1 MKTTTTLPALLFL
14 FLGLGNL
21 AFASS
26 KDWTKVSISKLQ
38 VPYPNYIKT
47 KKAEYL
53 KLDLTQLKAEFAL
66 SPKERPEK
74 LRKYGKII
82 SLPMPNGTEQKFAFC
97 SYDMMEEG
105 LKGKWDF
112 VRTYTG
118 QGIDDP
124 TATCKIDF
132 TSFGFHSQI
141 LSANGDFYIDPIFHG
156 NSEFYQVYN
165 KEDLIKT
172 PEQAFRCEVESS
184 DHSNDQNKS
193 GGPVQVQATGDIRRV
208 YRTAIAT
215 TAEYTSFHG
224 GAIQAASAVV
234 TSLNR
239 VNGVYE
245 KELSVRLILVANNNL
260 LINTSVNG
268 DPFTNS
274 SGPTMLGQNQTYI
287 TTTIGATN
295 FDIGH
300 VFSTG
305 GGGIAGLGVVCS
317 SSQKARGVT
326 GSNSPV
332 GDPFNIDYVAHEM
345 GHQFAGEHTFNS
357 ESGSCSGNR
366 SSTCAYEPGS
376 GTTIMAYAGIC
387 SPEDLQ
393 TNSNAYFVFKSYEQI
408 AQFTNFNG
416 GNSCPV
422 KQNTGNTAPT
432 IPALSTGF
440 TIPINTPFKLTAP
453 QATDPDGDTLTFCWE
468 QFDLGPSGI
477 PSTATGNAPILRS
490 FSPVTSR
497 ERIFPRP
504 INLLVNTANIG
515 ERLPSYARGLKFK
528 LTVRDNNGGAGG
540 VNSSSMTMTVN
551 ATGGAFAITSP
562 NTNGLVYEGGSSQT
576 ITWNAGSTA
585 SAPFNVP
592 KVRIKFSSDGG
603 NNFNT
608 ILLDSTEN
616 DGTAQVVMPI
626 IVSSTCRIL
635 VEPLKN
641 VFFDINNFNFRLTA
655 PSTANIPLTVT
666 DTALCVGTSF
676 SASIAPTGT
685 VYNAGNIF
693 TLQLS
698 DATGSFAS
706 PVSLGNVTG
715 TTSAVITGTIPLS
728 TASGTNYKLRI
739 ISSNPVRT
747 GTNIINAPKI
757 KGLPAQ
763 LSAISGVSTFCAND
777 SNKIFQVTAVP
788 GLSGYSWT
796 LPAGAS
802 IQGNATGNS
811 ISVRF
816 GSTGGNITIK
826 GINSCGTGPES
837 TLPVVLNVVQP
848 ALVTVSPTASSI
860 CVGSPVT
867 FTANPTNGG
876 QTPAYKWLKNN
887 IEISGATS
895 VTYTTSALVT
905 GDKFSCIL
913 ISSLS
918 CGSENIDTS
927 TQVTM
932 TVNQKRTPT
941 STIES
946 NALNDT
952 SCTGETL
959 TFTSLNNNAGGTNA
973 SYAWFKNL
981 TQIPNQTTN
990 TLVISN
996 LISTDSIRLRLTV
1009 AGSCLTANSV
1019 FSPGKKTAIIN
1030 LTANAGPDTTVCP
1043 GVPTNIPG
1051 KPAGGSWTG
1060 ASIAPGGVFT
1070 GTAGSNVTYTI
1081 NKYGCIRTDTRLI
1094 NVFSVPAVSFQVDG
1108 LTLTA
1113 TAQGAVTYVW
1123 LLNDNP
1129 IPGSNSSSIT
1139 ITETGLYCVEAIFP
1153 NGCKNKSTCL
1163 LVNSASGLE
1172 STRDGAI
1179 GIFPNPT
1186 QNQVEI
1192 SWNIDNQ
1199 IKDFQILNQIGQL
1212 VTQFKVSPDQ
1222 TSISLELKNYPK
1234 GIYHVIGLTGNGNR
1248 ISKSIV
1254 KE

>member
-1 MKTTTTLPALLFL
+1 MKKTTTLPSLLFL
-14 FLGLGNL
+14 LLGLGNY

-53 KLDLTQLKAEFAL
+53 KLDVSQLKAEFAL

-432 IPALSTGF
+432 
-440 TIPINTPFKLTAP
+440 
-453 QATDPDGDTLTFCWE
+453 
-468 QFDLGPSGI
+468 
-477 PSTATGNAPILRS
+477 
-490 FSPVTSR
+490 
-497 ERIFPRP
+497 
-504 INLLVNTANIG
+504 VN
-515 ERLPSYARGLKFK
+515 
-528 LTVRDNNGGAGG
+528 AGG
-540 VNSSSMTMTVN
+540 SRVD
-551 ATGGAFAITSP
+551 
-562 NTNGLVYEGGSSQT
+562 L
-576 ITWNAGSTA
+576 
-585 SAPFNVP
+585 
-592 KVRIKFSSDGG
+592 KVKK
-603 NNFNT
+603 T
-608 ILLDSTEN
+608 ILLSTVHIYIE
-616 DGTAQVVMPI
+616 
-626 IVSSTCRIL
+626 
-635 VEPLKN
+635 
-641 VFFDINNFNFRLTA
+641 
-655 PSTANIPLTVT
+655 
-666 DTALCVGTSF
+666 
-676 SASIAPTGT
+676 
-685 VYNAGNIF
+685 
-693 TLQLS
+693 
-698 DATGSFAS
+698 
-706 PVSLGNVTG
+706 
-715 TTSAVITGTIPLS
+715 
-728 TASGTNYKLRI
+728 
-739 ISSNPVRT
+739 
-747 GTNIINAPKI
+747 
-757 KGLPAQ
+757 
-763 LSAISGVSTFCAND
+763 
-777 SNKIFQVTAVP
+777 
-788 GLSGYSWT
+788 
-796 LPAGAS
+796 
-802 IQGNATGNS
+802 
-811 ISVRF
+811 
-816 GSTGGNITIK
+816 
-826 GINSCGTGPES
+826 
-837 TLPVVLNVVQP
+837 
-848 ALVTVSPTASSI
+848 
-860 CVGSPVT
+860 
-867 FTANPTNGG
+867 
-876 QTPAYKWLKNN
+876 KWKY
-887 IEISGATS
+887 E
-895 VTYTTSALVT
+895 
-905 GDKFSCIL
+905 
-913 ISSLS
+913 
-918 CGSENIDTS
+918 
-927 TQVTM
+927 
-932 TVNQKRTPT
+932 
-941 STIES
+941 
-946 NALNDT
+946 
-952 SCTGETL
+952 
-959 TFTSLNNNAGGTNA
+959 
-973 SYAWFKNL
+973 
-981 TQIPNQTTN
+981 
-990 TLVISN
+990 
-996 LISTDSIRLRLTV
+996 
-1009 AGSCLTANSV
+1009 V
-1019 FSPGKKTAIIN
+1019 FSP
-1030 LTANAGPDTTVCP
+1030 
-1043 GVPTNIPG
+1043 
-1051 KPAGGSWTG
+1051 
-1060 ASIAPGGVFT
+1060 F
-1070 GTAGSNVTYTI
+1070 
-1081 NKYGCIRTDTRLI
+1081 R
-1094 NVFSVPAVSFQVDG
+1094 
-1108 LTLTA
+1108 
-1113 TAQGAVTYVW
+1113 
-1123 LLNDNP
+1123 
-1129 IPGSNSSSIT
+1129 
-1139 ITETGLYCVEAIFP
+1139 
-1153 NGCKNKSTCL
+1153 
-1163 LVNSASGLE
+1163 
-1172 STRDGAI
+1172 
-1179 GIFPNPT
+1179 
-1186 QNQVEI
+1186 
-1192 SWNIDNQ
+1192 
-1199 IKDFQILNQIGQL
+1199 
-1212 VTQFKVSPDQ
+1212 
-1222 TSISLELKNYPK
+1222 
-1234 GIYHVIGLTGNGNR
+1234 
-1248 ISKSIV
+1248 
-1254 KE
+1254 